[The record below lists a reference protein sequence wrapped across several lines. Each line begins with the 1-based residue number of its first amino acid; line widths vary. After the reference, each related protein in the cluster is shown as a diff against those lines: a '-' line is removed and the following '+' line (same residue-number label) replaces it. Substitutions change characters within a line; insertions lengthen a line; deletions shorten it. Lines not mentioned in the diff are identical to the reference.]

1 MKVIITDFGD
11 DTAALEQQRLETNGL
26 LCDHIVFVVRDRPD
40 LMDGCTVIVL
50 EDCPTTFCDA
60 LTPAGTRASLG
71 ALLGCGH
78 IRADEVVA
86 VMDGRAFQKT
96 MPRLDEAIA
105 LYEAEDSFPV
115 ISVSPARDHPCT
127 WVHLHEVICMD
138 LVGFF
143 DDAYL
148 NRFSARAPV
157 PACRITTGLPG
168 PWRKEAWGAGENEMF
183 SISPG
188 YLACPEDLPLIPG
201 GTEGEMTFIRQGD
214 LCRRVFREGFKTDTG
229 FDVAGCSLIYPSDT
243 SVSFLIRASDGRVR
257 LFFDGRFVAPGDRV
271 RVVPMQGNTMADDL
285 AWETELLAGSPCVAI
300 EGPAGVVRL
309 TMELDCELP
318 RGKDIGGYLVTVL
331 RWHSGDK
338 GDTEQFFPPVP
349 DLWGERIFT
358 GKRDVYN
365 LCTGAY
371 IQGRQ
376 QYPEVFAPSG
386 RIYVGT
392 MAQLSRLSEIEEFAF
407 VEIE

>member
-1 MKVIITDFGD
+1 MMP
-11 DTAALEQQRLETNGL
+11 L
-26 LCDHIVFVVRDRPD
+26 LWNNNSTKQMGFLHNHIVFVVRDRPA
-40 LMDGCTVIVL
+40 LMDDCTVIAL
-50 EDCPTTFCDA
+50 EDCPSTFGDE
-60 LTPAGTRASLG
+60 LIPAGTRASLG
-71 ALLGCGH
+71 ALLDGGH
-78 IRADEVVA
+78 IRADEVVV
-86 VMDGRAFQKT
+86 VMDGRALLKT
-96 MPRLDEAIA
+96 MSRLDEAIA
-105 LYEAEDSFPV
+105 LYEAENPLPV

-127 WVHLHEVICMD
+127 WENLHEVICMD

-148 NRFSARAPV
+148 NGFSDRSPV

-168 PWRKEAWGAGENEMF
+168 PWRKEAWGAGENEIF

-188 YLACPEDLPLIPG
+188 YLACPEDLRLIAG

-214 LCRRVFREGFKTDTG
+214 LCRRVFREGFKSDTG
-229 FDVAGCSLIYPSDT
+229 FDVAGCSLIYPADT
-243 SVSFLIRASDGRVR
+243 SVSFLIRASDGRFR

-285 AWETELLAGSPCVAI
+285 AGEAAFSAGSPCVAV
-300 EGPAGVVRL
+300 EGPVGVVRHA
-309 TMELDCELP
+309 MELDFELP
-318 RGKDIGGYLVTVL
+318 RGKDIGGYLLTVL

-338 GDTEQFFPPVP
+338 GDVEQFFPPVP
-349 DLWGERIFT
+349 DLWGERILT

-371 IQGRQ
+371 VQGRQ
-376 QYPEVFAPSG
+376 QYPEVFTPSG

-392 MAQLSRLSEIEEFAF
+392 MAQLSQFSEIEEFAF

>member
-1 MKVIITDFGD
+1 M
-11 DTAALEQQRLETNGL
+11 GL
-26 LCDHIVFVVRDRPD
+26 LCNHTVFVVSDCPV
-40 LMDGCTVIVL
+40 LIDGCTVIAL
-50 EDCPTTFCDA
+50 EDCPSTFGDE
-60 LTPAGTRASLG
+60 LSPAGTRASLG
-71 ALLGCGH
+71 TLLDCGH

-86 VMDGRAFQKT
+86 VMDGRALEKT

-105 LYEAEDSFPV
+105 LYEPEDSFPV
-115 ISVSPARDHPCT
+115 ISVSPAKDHPCT
-127 WVHLHEVICMD
+127 WEHLHEVICMD

-148 NRFSARAPV
+148 NGFSERSPV

-168 PWRKEAWGAGENEMF
+168 PWRKEAWGAGENEIF
-183 SISPG
+183 SISTG
-188 YLACPEDLPLIPG
+188 YLACPEDLPLITG

-229 FDVAGCSLIYPSDT
+229 FDVAGCSLIYPADT

-271 RVVPMQGNTMADDL
+271 RVVPMQGNTMDDDL
-285 AWETELLAGSPCVAI
+285 TGETALSAGSPCVAI
-300 EGPAGVVRL
+300 EGPGGVVRE
-309 TMELDCELP
+309 TMELDCSLP
-318 RGKDIGGYLVTVL
+318 QGKDIGGYLLTVL
-331 RWHSGDK
+331 RSQSGEN
-338 GDTEQFFPPVP
+338 GDVEQFFPPVP
-349 DLWGERIFT
+349 GLWGERIFP

-365 LCTGAY
+365 LGTGEH

-376 QYPEVFAPSG
+376 QYPEVFMPSG

-392 MAQLSRLSEIEEFAF
+392 MAQLSGLSETEEFAF
-407 VEIE
+407 VEIK

>member
-1 MKVIITDFGD
+1 MKVIILDFGD
-11 DTAALEQQRLETNGL
+11 DAVALEQQLHDTSGL
-26 LCDHIVFVVRDRPD
+26 LRNHIVFVVRDRPD
-40 LMDGCTVIVL
+40 LMDGCTVIAL
-50 EDCPTTFCDA
+50 EDCPSTFGDE
-60 LTPAGTRASLG
+60 LTPDGTRASLG
-71 ALLGCGH
+71 TLLDCGH
-78 IRADEVVA
+78 IRADEAVA
-86 VMDGRAFQKT
+86 VMDGRAFEKT

-105 LYEAEDSFPV
+105 LYGAEDSFPV
-115 ISVSPARDHPCT
+115 ISVSPAKDHPCT
-127 WVHLHEVICMD
+127 WEHLHEVICMD

-143 DDAYL
+143 DDDYL
-148 NRFSARAPV
+148 NGFSARSPV

-168 PWRKEAWGAGENEMF
+168 PWRKESWGADENEMF

-188 YLACPEDLPLIPG
+188 YLACPEDLPLMTG

-229 FDVAGCSLIYPSDT
+229 FDVAGCSLIYPADA
-243 SVSFLIRASDGRVR
+243 SVSFLIRASDGRAR

-285 AWETELLAGSPCVAI
+285 AGEAALSAGSPCVAI
-300 EGPAGVVRL
+300 EGPAEVVRH
-309 TMELDCELP
+309 TMELDFELP
-318 RGKDIGGYLVTVL
+318 RGKDIGGYLLTVL

-338 GDTEQFFPPVP
+338 GDVEQFFPPVL

-376 QYPEVFAPSG
+376 QYPEVFVPSG

-392 MAQLSRLSEIEEFAF
+392 MAQLFRLSEIEEFTF